1 MLTTE
6 LTVILTLAFALLL
19 ALQSPPPNQPI
30 PNDEPVALP
39 AVVYP
44 AEANRARIQGI
55 VELEVTVDATGH
67 VTGVEALSGPIALRQ
82 AAVEAY
88 THATYRPLVM
98 DGHPTPAIIHTS
110 VKFALQELPP
120 DTDQLVDRSFEPLH
134 AQCQH
139 FSAELVS
146 SSPASLRDQ
155 ALATCRKAVAMSR
168 RFSPTAQLEA
178 RATALNDLVLLLIG
192 PGKQST
198 ELPEAGAL
206 ANEAG
211 ALVAEGSP
219 HVPAV
224 AVAYITRAEVRSLA
238 GNLRGAEQDC
248 TAAEEVFTTLL
259 ADERENERA
268 GGYRGQ
274 LRQTL
279 LLHAIVLERDH
290 HPFQAKRLRQR
301 ANDI

>member
-1 MLTTE
+1 MLSTE
-6 LTVILTLAFALLL
+6 FTLILTLAFALLL
-19 ALQSPPPNQPI
+19 ALQNPPPNQLI
-30 PNDEPVALP
+30 LNDEPIALP
-39 AVVYP
+39 TVVYP
-44 AEANRARIQGI
+44 AEAKKARIQGI
-55 VELEVTVDATGH
+55 VELQVTVDAAGH
-67 VTGVEALSGPIALRQ
+67 ITGVEALSGPIALRQ
-82 AAVEAY
+82 AAVDAY
-88 THATYRPLVM
+88 THATYRPLVK
-98 DGHPTPAIIHTS
+98 DGQPTPAIIHTS
-110 VKFALQELPP
+110 VNFALQELPP
-120 DTDQLVDRSFEPLH
+120 DTDQLIDHSFEPLH
-134 AQCQH
+134 AQCQQL
-139 FSAELVS
+139 SAELVS
-146 SSPASLRDQ
+146 SSPASIRDQ
-155 ALATCRKAVAMSR
+155 TLATCREAVAMSR
-168 RFSPTAQLEA
+168 RFSSTAQLEA
-178 RATALNDLVLLLIG
+178 RATALNDLVLLLTAG
-192 PGKQST
+192 GKQST

-206 ANEAG
+206 ANEAVN
-211 ALVAEGSP
+211 LVAEGSP

-301 ANDI
+301 AKDI